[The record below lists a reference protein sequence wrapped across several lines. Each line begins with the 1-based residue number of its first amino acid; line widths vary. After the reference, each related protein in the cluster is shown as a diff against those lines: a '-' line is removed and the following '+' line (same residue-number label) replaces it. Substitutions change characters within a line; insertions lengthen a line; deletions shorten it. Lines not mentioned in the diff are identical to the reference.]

1 MDRNVDDFDM
11 EMIKEMFP
19 KLQRDVE
26 RLHHVL
32 DFFEYCI
39 ANYKAG
45 EANEE
50 IVNKLFEL
58 EEEGNI
64 SFEAAEIL

>member
-1 MDRNVDDFDM
+1 MDTNVDDFDM

-19 KLQRDVE
+19 KLQRDAE

-32 DFFEYCI
+32 NFFEYCM

-50 IVNKLFEL
+50 IVNKLLEL
-58 EEEGNI
+58 DDEGDF
-64 SFEAAEIL
+64 SFEAVEIL